1 MSLNRKSFFLPRRS
15 SEVLALKRNVDNSSF
30 PLWKNLFIDTLFAR
44 QWGGQP
50 CWEEGTWVGQKPG
63 GADPRRDG
71 LHSMLYSFSGTP
83 PFEVLHFVKWTARG
97 PAHDVVDRPSRS
109 FWKTLLATWR
119 VPIGDHTV
127 WFERRTGFV
136 WLVTMTHPWL
146 LSFYFPSF
154 QDFLTQ
160 IDRVDP

>member
-71 LHSMLYSFSGTP
+71 LHSMLYSSSGTP
-83 PFEVLHFVKWTARG
+83 PFESPPFCQMNGAWAR
-97 PAHDVVDRPSRS
+97 
-109 FWKTLLATWR
+109 TWR
-119 VPIGDHTV
+119 CRPAVTFFLEDVACNVASSHWRPHCRV
-127 WFERRTGFV
+127 WTPNWVCLTRLRWHV
-136 WLVTMTHPWL
+136 L
-146 LSFYFPSF
+146 
-154 QDFLTQ
+154 DFFHF
-160 IDRVDP
+160 ISPPFKIFWHK